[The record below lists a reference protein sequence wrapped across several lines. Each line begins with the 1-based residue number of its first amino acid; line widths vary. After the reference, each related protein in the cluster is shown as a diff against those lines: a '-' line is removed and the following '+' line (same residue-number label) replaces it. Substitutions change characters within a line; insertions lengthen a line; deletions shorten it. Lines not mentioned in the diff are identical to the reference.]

1 MMETGVNIGDA
12 LNLMRG
18 NNNGFGS
25 NGLLDILL
33 IIVLIGCG
41 GFGGGWGGNNA
52 LNNAL
57 TRAEL
62 YDSQQLQTIAYNQ
75 TQAMRDDC
83 QSTATLSNQ
92 ITNANYDQLINSNN
106 NNNAVISGITQLGYN
121 TQNCCC
127 EIGSKIDALSYNMA
141 REAYETRQAIS
152 ASTQAIID
160 NNTQRYI
167 SQLEHERDGY
177 ANQLSQSVQTN
188 TITNNVTNNVLSA
201 LRNGNGYYCVA

>member
-12 LNLMRG
+12 LNLMRS

-25 NGLLDILL
+25 NGLIDIIL
-33 IIVLIGCG
+33 ILVLVGCG
-41 GFGGGWGGNNA
+41 GFGGGWGGNNS

-75 TQAMRDDC
+75 TQAMRDNC

-106 NNNAVISGITQLGYN
+106 NNNAVIAGITQLGYS
-121 TQNCCC
+121 QRDCCC
-127 EIGSKIDALSYNMA
+127 EIGGKIDALGYNMA
-141 REAYETRQAIS
+141 REACETRQAI
-152 ASTQAIID
+152 ADSTRAIID

-188 TITNNVTNNVLSA
+188 TITNNVINA
-201 LRNGNGYYCVA
+201 IRNGGGYYNCVA